1 MLISLILLWIALSL
15 GVGLLAARRGR
26 KAFGWTMLACLI
38 SPVVAGIF
46 LMTIDD
52 RSPRAR
58 QPVVA
63 THIDCPGCGQRILRD
78 ARVCRHCGGTVAKMA
93 DRSEAERIAALR
105 RLGVSEPLVQLSS
118 GTCLHEAFR
127 GICVG
132 PPTRAYPRPGAS
144 DGPVWIALWDQDAMV
159 YAVLEDEDGLEF
171 NRYSIERPRDI
182 DVIARSE
189 QGFWMHRFDFLY
201 ERDLPDDTLRQA
213 AQAVGFRYL
222 DRFLRERHAADAQL
236 GTFAAHRAWLQSL
249 IASVDSDAASVLT
262 TAIPP
267 R

>member
-1 MLISLILLWIALSL
+1 
-15 GVGLLAARRGR
+15 
-26 KAFGWTMLACLI
+26 
-38 SPVVAGIF
+38 
-46 LMTIDD
+46 
-52 RSPRAR
+52 
-58 QPVVA
+58 
-63 THIDCPGCGQRILRD
+63 
-78 ARVCRHCGGTVAKMA
+78 
-93 DRSEAERIAALR
+93 
-105 RLGVSEPLVQLSS
+105 
-118 GTCLHEAFR
+118 
-127 GICVG
+127 
-132 PPTRAYPRPGAS
+132 
-144 DGPVWIALWDQDAMV
+144 MV

-189 QGFWMHRFDFLY
+189 QGFWLHRFDFLY